1 MQSKR
6 PLSATAAPRAA
17 RTNRF
22 TMATKFK
29 ATALMATGVLL
40 GASIT
45 LSQGVFAD
53 RETSSASL
61 PLQELQAFA
70 EILSQIKDTYVED
83 VDDKE
88 LIEHA
93 IRGMLDGLD
102 PHSAYLDSEE
112 YKEMSIS
119 TSGKF
124 GGLGIEVQMYNG
136 FVRVVSPIDDTP
148 ASRAGIEAGDLI
160 VRIDEKPV
168 KGMTL
173 SEAVRMMRGKPG
185 TKIDLLVMREGGAQ
199 PFKVNITR
207 DIIKV
212 ESVRSRMLEPKFGY
226 LRISTFSG
234 NTATSAE
241 KQLNALNDE
250 AKGELRGIILDLR
263 NNPGGVL
270 TAAVDVSDLFLEN
283 GTVVSIKGRHDNALR
298 EFTAKPGDA
307 LYGKPIVVLVN
318 EGSASASEIVA
329 GALQDH
335 QRAVIAGRK
344 TFGKG
349 SVQTI
354 VPVRNNAAIKLT
366 TARYY
371 TPNGRSIQAEG
382 IEPDV
387 NIRSLEVSKREQS
400 FTPITEAD
408 LNNRLDNENGDEN
421 SDTSN
426 VDGEEEE
433 LSLAESDYALYEA
446 LNLLKGLSIM
456 SVSR

>member
-1 MQSKR
+1 
-6 PLSATAAPRAA
+6 
-17 RTNRF
+17 
-22 TMATKFK
+22 
-29 ATALMATGVLL
+29 MATGVLL

-53 RETSSASL
+53 RETSPASL

-136 FVRVVSPIDDTP
+136 FVRVVSPIDDPP

-250 AKGELRGIILDLR
+250 ADGELRGIILDLR

-298 EFTAKPGDA
+298 EFTAKPGDS

-371 TPNGRSIQAEG
+371 TPSGRSIQAEG

-387 NIRSLEVSKREQS
+387 SIRSLEVSKREQS

-408 LNNRLDNENGDEN
+408 LNNRLDNENGDADSATAN
-421 SDTSN
+421 I
-426 VDGEEEE
+426 DGEEEE
-433 LSLAESDYALYEA
+433 VSLAETDYALYEA

>member
-1 MQSKR
+1 
-6 PLSATAAPRAA
+6 
-17 RTNRF
+17 
-22 TMATKFK
+22 
-29 ATALMATGVLL
+29 MATGVLL

-53 RETSSASL
+53 RETSPASL

-250 AKGELRGIILDLR
+250 ADGELRGIILDLR

-318 EGSASASEIVA
+318 EGSAYASEIVA

-371 TPNGRSIQAEG
+371 TPSGRSIQAEG

-387 NIRSLEVSKREQS
+387 SIRSLEVSKREQS

-408 LNNRLDNENGDEN
+408 LNNRLDNENGDADSATAN
-421 SDTSN
+421 I
-426 VDGEEEE
+426 DGEEEE
-433 LSLAESDYALYEA
+433 VSLAETDYALYEA

>member
-1 MQSKR
+1 
-6 PLSATAAPRAA
+6 
-17 RTNRF
+17 
-22 TMATKFK
+22 
-29 ATALMATGVLL
+29 MATGVLL

-199 PFKVNITR
+199 PFNVNITR

-234 NTATSAE
+234 NTANSAE
-241 KQLNALNDE
+241 KQLNELNDE
-250 AKGELRGIILDLR
+250 ADDDLRGIILDLR

-387 NIRSLEVSKREQS
+387 SIRSLEVSKREQS

-408 LNNRLDNENGDEN
+408 LNNRLDNENGDGS
-421 SDTSN
+421 SDTAN

>member
-1 MQSKR
+1 
-6 PLSATAAPRAA
+6 
-17 RTNRF
+17 
-22 TMATKFK
+22 MATNFK
-29 ATALMATGVLL
+29 ATALLATGALL

-45 LSQGVFAD
+45 LTQGVFAD
-53 RETSSASL
+53 REVGPSAL

-70 EILSQIKDTYVED
+70 EILSQVKDNYVED
-83 VDDKE
+83 VDDQE
-88 LIEHA
+88 LLENA
-93 IRGMLDGLD
+93 IRGMLSGLD
-102 PHSAYLDSEE
+102 PHSAYLDGEE

-124 GGLGIEVQMYNG
+124 GGLGIEVQMFNG

-148 ASRAGIEAGDLI
+148 ASRAGIESGDLI
-160 VRIDEKPV
+160 IKIDEKPV
-168 KGMTL
+168 KGMNLT
-173 SEAVRMMRGKPG
+173 EAVRMMRGKPG
-185 TKIDLLVMREGGAQ
+185 TDIELAVMREGQAQ
-199 PFKVNITR
+199 PFNVSITR

-212 ESVRSRMLEPKFGY
+212 ESVRSRMLEPHYGY

-234 NTATSAE
+234 NTASSLE
-241 KQLNALNDE
+241 KQLNKLLKDASSED
-250 AKGELRGIILDLR
+250 KELRGVVLDLR

-270 TAAVDVSDLFLEN
+270 TAAVDVSDAFLQG
-283 GTVVSIKGRHDNALR
+283 GTVVSIKGRHDNAMR
-298 EFTAKPGDA
+298 EFTAKPGDI
-307 LYGKPIVVLVN
+307 LDGKPIVVLVN

-335 QRAVIAGRK
+335 QRGVIAGRK

-371 TPNGRSIQAEG
+371 TPDGRSIQAEG

-387 NIRSLEVSKREQS
+387 TIRALKVSQREQN
-400 FTPITEAD
+400 FAPVKEAD
-408 LNNRLDNENGDEN
+408 LNNSLENENGSRTDAKAKAEA
-421 SDTSN
+421 
-426 VDGEEEE
+426 
-433 LSLAESDYALYEA
+433 SLAETDYALYEA

-456 SVSR
+456 GARRN